1 MARLYLL
8 IDGYNLMHAVGP
20 VGGRRGKSQLS
31 QNRAEFL
38 RRLNKKLN
46 ADLHADTVV
55 VFDGANDSGPIPSAS
70 TAGVVVHFAGLKA
83 DADSEIERLLASH
96 SAPKQVLVVS
106 SDHRLH
112 KAARRRRAFA
122 IDSDVFWD
130 LLEDSDE
137 SHFSDRIDQFRQ
149 RRHGSID
156 DKPEFD
162 EPIDLPDDFLDFD
175 SR

>member
-20 VGGRRGKSQLS
+20 AGGRKGKTQLY
-31 QNRAEFL
+31 QNRNEFL
-38 RRLNKKLN
+38 RRLNSKLN
-46 ADLHADTVV
+46 SDLHADTII
-55 VFDGANDSGPIPSAS
+55 VFDGANDSGPIPPAA
-70 TAGVVVHFAGLKA
+70 TAGVAVHFAGLKA

-112 KAARRRRAFA
+112 KAARRRRALA

-130 LLEDSDE
+130 LLEDPDHTELSN
-137 SHFSDRIDQFRQ
+137 RLDQFRQ
-149 RRHGSID
+149 RRHGSLD